1 MPMVFSNMP
10 NKEFHRSVRVIKMVN
25 EFIPSELIPII
36 WFICISVTGYV
47 FFRVFSSTLK
57 EKFRLTNLSKKKSE
71 ASGNTDGQV
80 DSLIDNAPRMLN
92 EVNKIINEQTE
103 AGVPQDQM
111 KGLLQKKQLLEL
123 VSNNAEVINIIGK
136 PVLKKL
142 LGFVRAF

>member
-1 MPMVFSNMP
+1 M
-10 NKEFHRSVRVIKMVN
+10 EFTNIQKIGCLVLVN

-92 EVNKIINEQTE
+92 EVNKIINEQTD
-103 AGVPQDQM
+103 AGVPPDQM

>member
-1 MPMVFSNMP
+1 MAS
-10 NKEFHRSVRVIKMVN
+10 

-36 WFICISVTGYV
+36 WFICIAVTGYV

-71 ASGNTDGQV
+71 ATGNTDGQV

-92 EVNKIINEQTE
+92 EVNKIIAEQK
-103 AGVPQDQM
+103 ASGVPDEQM
-111 KGLLQKKQLLEL
+111 KGLLQKKQMLEL

-136 PVLKKL
+136 PILKKA
-142 LGFVRAF
+142 LGFMRSI

>member
-1 MPMVFSNMP
+1 
-10 NKEFHRSVRVIKMVN
+10 MVN

>member
-1 MPMVFSNMP
+1 
-10 NKEFHRSVRVIKMVN
+10 MVN

-71 ASGNTDGQV
+71 ATGNTDGQV
-80 DSLIDNAPRMLN
+80 DSLIDNAPRMLA
-92 EVNKIINEQTE
+92 EVNKIVAEQKS
-103 AGVPQDQM
+103 AGVPDEQM
-111 KGLLQKKQLLEL
+111 KGILQKKQLLEL

-142 LGFVRAF
+142 LGFVRAC

>member
-1 MPMVFSNMP
+1 M
-10 NKEFHRSVRVIKMVN
+10 EFTNIQKIGCLVLVN

-92 EVNKIINEQTE
+92 EVNKIINEQTD
-103 AGVPQDQM
+103 AGVPPDQM

-123 VSNNAEVINIIGK
+123 VSNNSEVINIIGK

-142 LGFVRAF
+142 LSFVRAF

>member
-1 MPMVFSNMP
+1 L
-10 NKEFHRSVRVIKMVN
+10 VN

-71 ASGNTDGQV
+71 ATGNTDGQV

-92 EVNKIINEQTE
+92 EVNKIIAEQKS
-103 AGVPQDQM
+103 AGVPDEQM
-111 KGLLQKKQLLEL
+111 KVILQKKQLLEL

>member
-1 MPMVFSNMP
+1 
-10 NKEFHRSVRVIKMVN
+10 MVN

-136 PVLKKL
+136 PMLKKL
-142 LGFVRAF
+142 LSFVRAF

>member
-1 MPMVFSNMP
+1 
-10 NKEFHRSVRVIKMVN
+10 VRLLS

-57 EKFRLTNLSKKKSE
+57 EKFRLTNLSKKKE
-71 ASGNTDGQV
+71 ATGNTDGQV

-92 EVNKIINEQTE
+92 EVNKIIAEQKSS
-103 AGVPQDQM
+103 GVPDEQM
-111 KGLLQKKQLLEL
+111 KGLYQKKQLLEL
-123 VSNNAEVINIIGK
+123 VSNNSEVINIIGK

-142 LGFVRAF
+142 IGFVKAI

>member
-1 MPMVFSNMP
+1 
-10 NKEFHRSVRVIKMVN
+10 MVN

-123 VSNNAEVINIIGK
+123 VSNNSEVINIIGK
-136 PVLKKL
+136 PVLKKIL
-142 LGFVRAF
+142 SFVRAF

>member
-1 MPMVFSNMP
+1 L
-10 NKEFHRSVRVIKMVN
+10 VN
-25 EFIPSELIPII
+25 EFIPEELIPII

-71 ASGNTDGQV
+71 AIGNTDGQV
-80 DSLIDNAPRMLN
+80 DSLIDNAPRMLA
-92 EVNKIINEQTE
+92 EVNKIVAEQKSS
-103 AGVPQDQM
+103 GVPDEQM

-123 VSNNAEVINIIGK
+123 VSNNSEVINIIGK